1 MIVVL
6 QNWILRDE
14 GTNMDGSIFK
24 AVFVPY
30 AVNLALD
37 DDTSDFVKKRIK
49 TFCWT
54 MPKHCGKIWIEEN
67 ILLCIAIIIGGSMF
81 PSNEI
86 ASMGAQASGSSLME
100 GVARMMV
107 TPEK

>member
-1 MIVVL
+1 
-6 QNWILRDE
+6 
-14 GTNMDGSIFK
+14 MDGSIFK
-24 AVFVPY
+24 SVFVPY
-30 AVNLALD
+30 AVYFALD

-49 TFCWT
+49 TFLMDNAEALWKNMDRRKYPAMYCNYYW
-54 MPKHCGKIWIEEN
+54 
-67 ILLCIAIIIGGSMF
+67 GSMF

>member
-1 MIVVL
+1 MACRQLYHITQEREYMRRAELVINYTMTSDRCL

-49 TFCWT
+49 TFLLGQCRSIVE
-54 MPKHCGKIWIEEN
+54 KHG
-67 ILLCIAIIIGGSMF
+67 
-81 PSNEI
+81 
-86 ASMGAQASGSSLME
+86 
-100 GVARMMV
+100 
-107 TPEK
+107 

>member
-1 MIVVL
+1 
-6 QNWILRDE
+6 
-14 GTNMDGSIFK
+14 
-24 AVFVPY
+24 
-30 AVNLALD
+30 
-37 DDTSDFVKKRIK
+37 
-49 TFCWT
+49 
-54 MPKHCGKIWIEEN
+54 MPKHCGKTWIEEN
-67 ILLCIAIIIGGSMF
+67 ILLCIASSMF

>member
-1 MIVVL
+1 
-6 QNWILRDE
+6 
-14 GTNMDGSIFK
+14 
-24 AVFVPY
+24 
-30 AVNLALD
+30 
-37 DDTSDFVKKRIK
+37 
-49 TFCWT
+49 
-54 MPKHCGKIWIEEN
+54 MPKHCGRKYPAMYCNYYW
-67 ILLCIAIIIGGSMF
+67 GSMF